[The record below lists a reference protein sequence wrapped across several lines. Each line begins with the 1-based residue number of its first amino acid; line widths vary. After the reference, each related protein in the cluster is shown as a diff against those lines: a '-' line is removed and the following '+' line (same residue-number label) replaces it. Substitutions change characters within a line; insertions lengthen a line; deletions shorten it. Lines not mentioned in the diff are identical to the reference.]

1 MYEGLVS
8 HALVGDPS
16 GEPTVLHPLK
26 VYCLVNE
33 LRETNL
39 IQGLAPCKR
48 QTQSAEH

>member
-16 GEPTVLHPLK
+16 GEPAVLHPLK
-26 VYCLVNE
+26 VYSLVNE

-39 IQGLAPCKR
+39 IQGLVPGKR
-48 QTQSAEH
+48 QTQSEVH